1 MCLSEKVRVLEKRP
15 IADEPTIIAGLP
27 DVGLVGVIASLHVI
41 SSLKMEEVGIIDSE
55 LLPPIIVLQNGLPVS
70 PLRFMGDKDG
80 KMLVIV
86 SETAIPAGAVYQL
99 SKAIV
104 DWAYSKKAKLVVSL
118 GGIAVQDRQNIEEP
132 KVFAMASDEEM
143 LNLLKEKG
151 FRIIDRGYIVG
162 PYALIMK
169 YCSLN
174 GIPAIGLLAESF
186 LHYPD
191 PEAAA
196 SALLNLNKLLGLDID
211 VSKLKERGE
220 EIRLAARDMMKR
232 TRMEMAR
239 MRKSQEYDV
248 PPLLV

>member
-1 MCLSEKVRVLEKRP
+1 MVTVNRFNQHERILLKGAPKVVLERCSHYF
-15 IADEPTIIAGLP
+15 L
-27 DVGLVGVIASLHVI
+27 
-41 SSLKMEEVGIIDSE
+41 
-55 LLPPIIVLQNGLPVS
+55 
-70 PLRFMGDKDG
+70 DG
-80 KMLVIV
+80 KIV
-86 SETAIPAGAVYQL
+86 RFTA
-99 SKAIV
+99 K
-104 DWAYSKKAKLVVSL
+104 KKAEIL
-118 GGIAVQDRQNIEEP
+118 QENR
-132 KVFAMASDEEM
+132 VFA
-143 LNLLKEKG
+143 EKG